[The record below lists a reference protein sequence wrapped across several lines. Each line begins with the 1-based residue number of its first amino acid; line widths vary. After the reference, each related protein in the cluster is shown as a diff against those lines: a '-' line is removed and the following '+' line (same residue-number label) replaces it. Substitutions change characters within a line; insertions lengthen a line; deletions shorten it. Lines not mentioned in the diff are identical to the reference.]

1 MGSSNVSDIPG
12 KSPSSS
18 LNSHSISKR
27 GVDSNDFNS
36 FDNIFAKKPQSSYN
50 SRSLFEFSPGLDF
63 TPDLETLLSSPLVQ
77 EELESRIK
85 DGRICTFMFENYSS
99 KLRLFQKESAKVDKN
114 IGKNE
119 TVSDC
124 VNDSSII
131 YDNSTHIHND
141 FLQLSNI
148 FNKTVT
154 FEKSK
159 NQKNLMNK
167 GGRSK
172 TLEDGSIK
180 GVEVHLS
187 NKKSKHLR
195 NNQSRKN
202 KKSKKEGKAT
212 TAGEKNNKSFD
223 DFDSSYK
230 AERKRV
236 HEIVSS
242 IIAQQTQQLSNDTIF
257 FYTNLDD
264 YTPQFLQIPS
274 QPKLKPKMSF
284 YVSTPFE
291 GQATVLNNSYIIKD
305 TIIMRIDC
313 EVFHTEYIGHA
324 SQPNTNHQNDTVQ
337 NDSQIDDTD
346 EKENEKPNLSKIVKN
361 SAQNS
366 TKL

>member
-1 MGSSNVSDIPG
+1 
-12 KSPSSS
+12 
-18 LNSHSISKR
+18 
-27 GVDSNDFNS
+27 
-36 FDNIFAKKPQSSYN
+36 
-50 SRSLFEFSPGLDF
+50 
-63 TPDLETLLSSPLVQ
+63 
-77 EELESRIK
+77 
-85 DGRICTFMFENYSS
+85 
-99 KLRLFQKESAKVDKN
+99 
-114 IGKNE
+114 
-119 TVSDC
+119 VSDC
-124 VNDSSII
+124 LNDSSII

-154 FEKSK
+154 FEKNTK
-159 NQKNLMNK
+159 NRKNLMNK
-167 GGRSK
+167 GGRASK
-172 TLEDGSIK
+172 TLDQDGSIK
-180 GVEVHLS
+180 SVEVHLS

-195 NNQSRKN
+195 NNQSRKG
-202 KKSKKEGKAT
+202 KKEEDAN
-212 TAGEKNNKSFD
+212 TAREKNNKSFD

-242 IIAQQTQQLSNDTIF
+242 IIAQQKSSQQLSNDTIF

-313 EVFHTEYIGHA
+313 EVFHTEYIGHG
-324 SQPNTNHQNDTVQ
+324 SQPNTNAQNETVQ
-337 NDSQIDDTD
+337 NDGEIDDTD
-346 EKENEKPNLSKIVKN
+346 KNEQPNLFKSKKVKN